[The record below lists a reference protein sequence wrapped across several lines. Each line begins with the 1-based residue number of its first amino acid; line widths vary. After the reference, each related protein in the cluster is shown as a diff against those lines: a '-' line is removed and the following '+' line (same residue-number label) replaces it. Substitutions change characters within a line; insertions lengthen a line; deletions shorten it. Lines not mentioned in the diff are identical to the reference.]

1 MTSLGLSYTFFQNGH
16 LSLSSGF
23 SAEISVV
30 VQTGNSVQLHIQT
43 QELPEFD
50 DLSWKND
57 KSEIIVKYTSETKR
71 VRLYSYKD
79 RVDFND
85 TTFSL
90 TLKNMQKTDSG
101 LYRAIAAGES
111 DNNIVT
117 YRVSVIG
124 ECNFVCHVQAKRH
137 SVQCYK
143 G

>member
-1 MTSLGLSYTFFQNGH
+1 MF
-16 LSLSSGF
+16 
-23 SAEISVV
+23 
-30 VQTGNSVQLHIQT
+30 VQTGDSVQLDLQT
-43 QELPEFD
+43 QQLPAFD

-57 KSEIIVKYTSETKR
+57 KSQNIVKYFNTTKE
-71 VRLYSYKD
+71 VRPHPFYKD

-90 TLKNMQKTDSG
+90 TLKNMQKIDSG

-124 ECNFVCHVQAKRH
+124 ECNFVCRVQAIN
-137 SVQCYK
+137 VFM
-143 G
+143 

>member
-1 MTSLGLSYTFFQNGH
+1 MF
-16 LSLSSGF
+16 
-23 SAEISVV
+23 

-43 QELPEFD
+43 QQLPEFD
-50 DLSWKND
+50 DLYWKND
-57 KSEIIVKYTSETKR
+57 KSENIVRYTSETKR
-71 VRLYSYKD
+71 VRLHSSYKD

-90 TLKNMQKTDSG
+90 TLKNIQKTDSG

-124 ECNFVCHVQAKRH
+124 ECNFALCVQVIRLNY
-137 SVQCYK
+137 VDVFTLCNVPIMLYTQIM
-143 G
+143 